1 MFKFI
6 SNSFKKVC
14 ESFTDLLTLGDIYVD
29 ESIHVALDESAI
41 VIAQLTTTHTQ
52 RIAHLD
58 SITDRRAGRK
68 PKAAK

>member
-6 SNSFKKVC
+6 SNSLKSLC
-14 ESFTDLLTLGDIYVD
+14 ESFTDLLTLGDIYID
-29 ESIHVALDESAI
+29 ESIHVTLDESAV

-58 SITDRRAGRK
+58 GIADRRAGRK
-68 PKAAK
+68 PKATK